1 MVDTIFQYGEDALDN
16 EATVNIV
23 LPYFLVLEDF
33 TRKLNF
39 RATEFSVP
47 EYNIRTLTQK
57 YRGYEV
63 IRWKPGTDTAREV
76 IVKFR
81 IDRYWSVYDT
91 LLTWAKQISNLEE
104 GTYAKDVIS
113 GSTETSSVGSVIEGA
128 AKESFGI
135 GNDSLRASMTIQQE
149 NIMGDVLGNGW
160 KFDGIW
166 PKTIQEVTFS
176 ASSDG
181 TPIEVPVTFSYLTC
195 SRQ

>member
-1 MVDTIFQYGEDALDN
+1 MIDTIFQYGEDALDN

-33 TRKLNF
+33 TGKLNF

-47 EYNIRTLTQK
+47 EYNIRTLIQK
-57 YRGYEV
+57 YRGYEI

-76 IVKFR
+76 TVKFR
-81 IDRYWSVYDT
+81 IDKYWSVYDT

-113 GSTETSSVGSVIEGA
+113 GSTETSSVGAIIEGA
-128 AKESFGI
+128 LKESFGI

-160 KFDGIW
+160 RFEGIW
-166 PKTIQEVTFS
+166 PKTIQEITFS